1 MPRQKKIDYASL
13 FTLRS
18 DGRYQGYYKDADG
31 KRRSVC
37 DRDPEALFR
46 KLQERQEAADA
57 RETPS
62 VPTFREVAEKW
73 EREHR
78 EEIEERTWKNYLPHY
93 KDILDR
99 FGALPFT
106 DVEPGDISAD
116 LQRAKRQGYGATVV
130 RSRRSIWRMIYDYAV
145 VAGVVKYNPVSSI
158 KLPKGLHKGKRVG
171 PTSEEMAT
179 ICSHIDVPFG
189 LFPFLL
195 LCTGLRKSEALALQW
210 SDIDFDAK
218 EISVTK
224 SIDYTNGAHPTYKE
238 PKTEAG
244 YHEQIDWFLLH
255 EQCTGVHAATFT
267 AAAFK
272 IAREYLGI
280 DFDLPVP
287 WNDSI
292 DAEPL
297 LHDTLCGG
305 VYGSN
310 DYTRLHS
317 STVTLNAVK
326 ASRSGEKSSVL
337 SSVFPKREY
346 LQSRYPYLKKH
357 SYLLPIA
364 WAQRI
369 AHYAGEKRSGADNS
383 ASGSVKLAKER
394 IKLMKQYD
402 IME

>member
-13 FTLRS
+13 FTIRS

-31 KRRSVC
+31 KRRAVC

-57 RETPS
+57 REAPP

-93 KDILDR
+93 RDILDR
-99 FGALPFT
+99 FGALPFP

-116 LQRAKRQGYGATVV
+116 LQRAKRQGYGVTVV

-171 PTSEEMAT
+171 PTSEEMAA

-210 SDIDFDAK
+210 SDIDFKVK

-244 YHEQIDWFLLH
+244 AHCKYPVRSAPERRCCFYIRL
-255 EQCTGVHAATFT
+255 C
-267 AAAFK
+267 
-272 IAREYLGI
+272 I
-280 DFDLPVP
+280 PVP
-287 WNDSI
+287 
-292 DAEPL
+292 
-297 LHDTLCGG
+297 T
-305 VYGSN
+305 
-310 DYTRLHS
+310 
-317 STVTLNAVK
+317 
-326 ASRSGEKSSVL
+326 
-337 SSVFPKREY
+337 
-346 LQSRYPYLKKH
+346 Q
-357 SYLLPIA
+357 
-364 WAQRI
+364 Q
-369 AHYAGEKRSGADNS
+369 
-383 ASGSVKLAKER
+383 
-394 IKLMKQYD
+394 
-402 IME
+402 

>member
-31 KRRSVC
+31 KRRAVC

-57 RETPS
+57 GETPP

-99 FGALPFT
+99 FGALPFP

-210 SDIDFDAK
+210 SDIDFKAK

-244 YHEQIDWFLLH
+244 YRTVPIVDILLGPL
-255 EQCTGVHAATFT
+255 QSAAVVAT
-267 AAAFK
+267 
-272 IAREYLGI
+272 
-280 DFDLPVP
+280 
-287 WNDSI
+287 S
-292 DAEPL
+292 
-297 LHDTLCGG
+297 
-305 VYGSN
+305 
-310 DYTRLHS
+310 DY
-317 STVTLNAVK
+317 
-326 ASRSGEKSSVL
+326 
-337 SSVFPKREY
+337 VFPCPPSNRGGQGGGLMTDRAYEGAWA
-346 LQSRYPYLKKH
+346 RYCAIVGLVDINGKPTLTAH
-357 SYLLPIA
+357 QLRHGTATMMFEANVDELT
-364 WAQRI
+364 AQRI
-369 AHYAGEKRSGADNS
+369 LGHSRIEITREIYTDLRKAQKLKSIGKFNRGMAKMMAKAQSG
-383 ASGSVKLAKER
+383 
-394 IKLMKQYD
+394 
-402 IME
+402 